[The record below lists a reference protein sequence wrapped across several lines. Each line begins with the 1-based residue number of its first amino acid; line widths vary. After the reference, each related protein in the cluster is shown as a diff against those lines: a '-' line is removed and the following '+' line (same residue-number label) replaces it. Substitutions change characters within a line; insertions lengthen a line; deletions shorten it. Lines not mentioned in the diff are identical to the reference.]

1 MVANVSTVA
10 FLLISVF
17 FFVYFSASYF
27 TSRLFLS
34 SSPSFSSYSS
44 SLFVMESAK
53 ILRSSSVEVSPLII
67 DASVKKWWEED
78 GVAWR
83 PVTLLLGPR
92 KVAVGG
98 TEEYL
103 MDWEADLVT
112 IHSEVN
118 VDVDLKNRR

>member
-1 MVANVSTVA
+1 
-10 FLLISVF
+10 
-17 FFVYFSASYF
+17 
-27 TSRLFLS
+27 
-34 SSPSFSSYSS
+34 
-44 SLFVMESAK
+44 MESAK

-92 KVAVGG
+92 KVAIGG